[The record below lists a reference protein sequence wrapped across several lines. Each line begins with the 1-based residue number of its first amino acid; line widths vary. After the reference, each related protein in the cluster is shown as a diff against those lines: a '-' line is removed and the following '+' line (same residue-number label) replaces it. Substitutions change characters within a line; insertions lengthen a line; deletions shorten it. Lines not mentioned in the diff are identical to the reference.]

1 MQTKCGLTNFTSNNS
16 AGCISYWGACAC
28 CTGMHQTCGVL
39 LCSNEYGQ
47 VGYCALET
55 EASNF
60 ESYFAVDIAC
70 VAGSFFWC
78 PFVVRK
84 VKS

>member
-1 MQTKCGLTNFTSNNS
+1 
-16 AGCISYWGACAC
+16 
-28 CTGMHQTCGVL
+28 MHQTYGVL
-39 LCSNEYGQ
+39 LCSNENGQ

-70 VAGSFFWC
+70 VAGVFFWGGGVLLWFESKELERREC
-78 PFVVRK
+78 
-84 VKS
+84 

>member
-1 MQTKCGLTNFTSNNS
+1 
-16 AGCISYWGACAC
+16 
-28 CTGMHQTCGVL
+28 MHQTYGVL
-39 LCSNEYGQ
+39 LCSNENGQ

-70 VAGSFFWC
+70 VAGVFLGGGGGVSFC
-78 PFVVRK
+78 GSQSKELERREC
-84 VKS
+84 